1 MTDKLATIAIIGG
14 TGALGSGLAH
24 RWSQAGYPIII
35 GSRSKDKAVLAAAEY
50 DVCDT
55 TGTVVGQDNKTAARL
70 GDIVMVTIPFSNHAA
85 TLQELKGVVD
95 GKILIDATVPLV
107 PPKVGT
113 VQLPSAGSAACLTH
127 EALGD
132 KTDVVSAFQNVAADK
147 LHKEDKIDADVLVC
161 GNKKAARE
169 TVITLV
175 EALGMR
181 GLHAGPIANSAAAEA
196 LTSVLITI
204 NRNYKIGNAGI
215 RITGDLAIEAGS
227 AGE

>member
-1 MTDKLATIAIIGG
+1 MADNLPTIAIIGG

-24 RWSQAGYPIII
+24 RWSLAGYPIII
-35 GSRSKDKAVLAAAEY
+35 GSRAKEKADSAAAEY
-50 DVCDT
+50 AVSET
-55 TGTVVGQDNKTAARL
+55 AGAVTGQDNKAAACL
-70 GDIVMVTIPFSNHAA
+70 GDIVVMTVPFSSHAA
-85 TLQELKGVVD
+85 TLVELKSGVS
-95 GKILIDATVPLV
+95 GKIVIDATVPLV

-113 VQLPSAGSAACLTH
+113 VQLPAAGAAACMTQ
-127 EALGD
+127 EALGED
-132 KTDVVSAFQNVAADK
+132 VNVVSAFQNVAADK
-147 LHKEDKIDADVLVC
+147 LHKRDDIDADVLVC

-181 GLHAGPIANSAAAEA
+181 GLHAGPLANSAAAEA

-215 RITGDLAIEAGS
+215 RITGDLDTGAGD
-227 AGE
+227 AN